1 MRHPFGFV
9 PEASRSSVFFFF
21 DEKKK
26 LRLNGVTLL
35 EVIGI
40 YDFCYKY

>member
-9 PEASRSSVFFFF
+9 PEAQFFFF
-21 DEKKK
+21 EKKK
-26 LRLNGVTLL
+26 IRLNGVTLL

>member
-9 PEASRSSVFFFF
+9 PEASRSSVFFF
-21 DEKKK
+21 EKKK

>member
-9 PEASRSSVFFFF
+9 PEAQGFFF

>member
-1 MRHPFGFV
+1 MRHLFGFV
-9 PEASRSSVFFFF
+9 PEAQGFFFF